1 MLKRILVA
9 LLASMAFAALA
20 ADAPDR
26 AADEAAIRQL
36 TQAFIDRRE
45 RFDADGLRELLT
57 EHADQQL
64 ASGAIRAGREAV
76 VAGSLEATRSL
87 GGRRSIDLET
97 IRFLG
102 DNVAIANGSY
112 DSTGRHDGTVQRLL
126 TTMVFWRV
134 DGQWKIDAIRNVRA
148 PE

>member
-1 MLKRILVA
+1 MKTRVLAV
-9 LLASMAFAALA
+9 LLALA
-20 ADAPDR
+20 AVATAAAETPDR
-26 AADEAAIRQL
+26 GADETAIRQV

-45 RFDADGLRELLT
+45 RFDAEGLRELLT

-102 DNVAIANGSY
+102 DDVAIANGSY
-112 DSTGRHDGTVQRLL
+112 DSTGRHDGSVQRLL